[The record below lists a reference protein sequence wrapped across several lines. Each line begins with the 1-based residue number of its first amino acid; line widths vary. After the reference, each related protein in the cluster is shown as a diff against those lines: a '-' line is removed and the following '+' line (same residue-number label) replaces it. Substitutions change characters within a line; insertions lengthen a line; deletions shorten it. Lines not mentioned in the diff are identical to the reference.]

1 MKRKLLLVA
10 SLFLTLGVIGC
21 NGPKPES
28 KNDDLSDNPSMPSYE
43 PTSDSI
49 NKSSI
54 DDKTADKET
63 LKSEEDIKTAIGD
76 IFKISADSLPGGT
89 PSTSAS
95 DGIYHYY
102 SSLVRTGFYK
112 KIGDK
117 FYQYTKQGG
126 SAKYNRLADPVTGLN
141 VIGRDNVGGLFIY
154 AGCEISY
161 KSKENVT
168 FLNRQCTKYLYENN
182 NAMGYNQEFKEEI
195 IIDNITG
202 ACFKHEAHGV
212 ASDGFTGSGVK
223 ENFQITEFVLGN
235 DAQTYVSNLL
245 NNVDVYEWDTAFL
258 TQIGLSNITQPNFE
272 LFESEWDDSKRTD
285 EEALWHVQYLN
296 RVNKEEGVDAIKNIM
311 EAFYNGGAKL
321 DEDGN
326 IISSYDAAP
335 IYYDNLE
342 DNDSLYFSAHIQSYP
357 TFGVRINADYI
368 NATHYWRIDFD
379 IGYID

>member
-10 SLFLTLGVIGC
+10 SLFLTLGVSGC
-21 NGPKPES
+21 NGPKSES

-43 PTSDSI
+43 PGSDSA
-49 NKSSI
+49 NKSTI
-54 DDKTADKET
+54 DDPTANKET
-63 LKSEEDIKTAIGD
+63 LKSEEEIKTAIGD
-76 IFKISADSLPGGT
+76 IFKISADSLPSGA

-95 DGIYHYY
+95 DGTYHYY

-141 VIGRDNVGGLFIY
+141 VIGRDNVGGLFMY

-168 FLNRQCTKYLYENN
+168 FLNRQCTKYSYQGDSAL
-182 NAMGYNQEFKEEI
+182 GYNQSYTEEI
-195 IIDNITG
+195 IIDNATG

-212 ASDGFTGSGVK
+212 ATDGFTGSGAK

-235 DAQTYVSNLL
+235 DAQTYVNSLL

-258 TQIGLSNITQPNFE
+258 TQIGLNDVSQPNFE
-272 LFESEWDDSKRTD
+272 LFESEWDDSERTD

-296 RVNKEEGVDAIKNIM
+296 RVNKEDGVDVVKNIM

-326 IISSYDAAP
+326 VISSYDVAP

-342 DNDSLYFSAHIQSYP
+342 DNDSLYFSAHIQSHP
-357 TFGVRINADYI
+357 TLGVRINADYI

>member
-10 SLFLTLGVIGC
+10 SLFLTMGVIGC
-21 NGPKPES
+21 NGPKSES

-54 DDKTADKET
+54 DDKTASKEN
-63 LKSEEDIKTAIGD
+63 LKSEAEIKAAIGD
-76 IFKISADSLPGGT
+76 IFKVSADSLPSGT

-95 DGIYHYY
+95 DGTYHYY

-117 FYQYTKQGG
+117 FYQYTKKGG

-141 VIGRDNVGGLFIY
+141 VIGRDNVGGLFMY

-182 NAMGYNQEFKEEI
+182 NAMGYNQDFKEEI

-212 ASDGFTGSGVK
+212 ASDGFTGSGAK

-235 DAQTYVSNLL
+235 DAQTYVNSLL

-272 LFESEWDDSKRTD
+272 LFESEWDDSNRTD
-285 EEALWHVQYLN
+285 TEPLWHVQYLN
-296 RVNKEEGVDAIKNIM
+296 RVSKDEGVNPAKSIM
-311 EAFYNGGAKL
+311 QAFYNAGAKL

-326 IISSYDAAP
+326 LISAYNIAP
-335 IYYDNLE
+335 IFYDNLE
-342 DNDSLYFSAHIQSYP
+342 DNDSLSFKAYIQGHP
-357 TFGVRINADYI
+357 TLGVKIDADYI

>member
-10 SLFLTLGVIGC
+10 SLFLILGVIGC
-21 NGPKPES
+21 NGPKSES

-54 DDKTADKET
+54 DDKTANKEN
-63 LKSEEDIKTAIGD
+63 LKSEAEIKTVIGD

-95 DGIYHYY
+95 DGTYHYC

-141 VIGRDNVGGLFIY
+141 VIGRDNVGGLFMY

-212 ASDGFTGSGVK
+212 ASDGFTGSGAK

-235 DAQTYVSNLL
+235 DAQTYVNNLL
-245 NNVDVYEWDTAFL
+245 NDVDVYEWDTSFMN
-258 TQIGLSNITQPNFE
+258 QIGLNDVSQPNFE

-285 EEALWHVQYLN
+285 EKPLWHVQYLN
-296 RVNKEEGVDAIKNIM
+296 RVNKEDGIDAVKNIM
-311 EAFYNGGAKL
+311 KAFYNEGAKL

-326 IISSYDAAP
+326 VISSYDVAP

-342 DNDSLYFSAHIQSYP
+342 DNDSLYFSAHIQSHP
-357 TFGVRINADYI
+357 TLGVRINVDYI

-379 IGYID
+379 IGYIN

>member
-21 NGPKPES
+21 NGPKSES

-43 PTSDSI
+43 PGSDSA

-63 LKSEEDIKTAIGD
+63 LKSEEEIKTAIGG
-76 IFKISADSLPGGT
+76 IFKVSADSLPGGT

-95 DGIYHYY
+95 DGTYHYY
-102 SSLVRTGFYK
+102 TSLVRTGFYK

-141 VIGRDNVGGLFIY
+141 VIGRDNVGGLFMY

-182 NAMGYNQEFKEEI
+182 NAMGYNQEFTEEI

-212 ASDGFTGSGVK
+212 ASDGFTGSGAK

-235 DAQTYVSNLL
+235 DAQTYVNSLL

-272 LFESEWDDSKRTD
+272 LFESEWDNSNRTD
-285 EEALWHVQYLN
+285 TEPLWHVQYLN
-296 RVNKEEGVDAIKNIM
+296 RVSKDEGVNPAKTIM
-311 EAFYNGGAKL
+311 QAFYNAGAKL
-321 DEDGN
+321 DEDSN
-326 IISSYDAAP
+326 LISAYNVAP
-335 IYYDNLE
+335 IFYDNLE
-342 DNDSLYFSAHIQSYP
+342 DNDSLYFKAYIQGHP
-357 TFGVRINADYI
+357 TLGVKIDADYI

>member
-10 SLFLTLGVIGC
+10 SLFLALGVIGC
-21 NGPKPES
+21 NGPKSES
-28 KNDDLSDNPSMPSYE
+28 KNDDLSDSGLMPSYE

-63 LKSEEDIKTAIGD
+63 LKSEEEIKTAIGD
-76 IFKISADSLPGGT
+76 IFKVSADSLPSGT

-102 SSLVRTGFYK
+102 TSLVRTGFYK

-141 VIGRDNVGGLFIY
+141 VLGRDNVGGLFMY

-168 FLNRQCTKYLYENN
+168 FLNRPCTKYSYQGDSAL
-182 NAMGYNQEFKEEI
+182 GYNQSYTEEI
-195 IIDNITG
+195 IIDNATG

-212 ASDGFTGSGVK
+212 ASDGFTGSSAK

-235 DAQTYVSNLL
+235 DAQTYVNSLL

-272 LFESEWDDSKRTD
+272 LFESEWDDSNRTD
-285 EEALWHVQYLN
+285 TEPLWHVQYLN
-296 RVNKEEGVDAIKNIM
+296 RVSKDEGVNPAKSIM
-311 EAFYNGGAKL
+311 QAFYNASAKL

-326 IISSYDAAP
+326 LISAYNIAP
-335 IYYDNLE
+335 IFYDNLE
-342 DNDSLYFSAHIQSYP
+342 DNDSLSFKAYIQGHP
-357 TFGVRINADYI
+357 TLGVKIDADYI

>member
-10 SLFLTLGVIGC
+10 SLFLTLGVSGC
-21 NGPKPES
+21 SGPKSEP

-43 PTSDSI
+43 PGSDST
-49 NKSSI
+49 NKSTI
-54 DDKTADKET
+54 DDPTANKET
-63 LKSEEDIKTAIGD
+63 LKSEEEIKTAIGD
-76 IFKISADSLPGGT
+76 IFKISADSLPSGA

-95 DGIYHYY
+95 DGTYHYY

-126 SAKYNRLADPVTGLN
+126 SAKYNRLADPATGLN
-141 VIGRDNVGGLFIY
+141 VIGRDNVGGLFMY

-168 FLNRQCTKYLYENN
+168 FLNRQCTKYSYQGDSAL
-182 NAMGYNQEFKEEI
+182 GYNQSYTEEI
-195 IIDNITG
+195 IIDNATG

-212 ASDGFTGSGVK
+212 ATDGFTGSGAK

-235 DAQTYVSNLL
+235 DAQTYVNSLL

-258 TQIGLSNITQPNFE
+258 TQIGLNDVSQPNFE
-272 LFESEWDDSKRTD
+272 LFESEWDDSERTD

-296 RVNKEEGVDAIKNIM
+296 RVNKEDGVDAVKNIM

-326 IISSYDAAP
+326 VISSYDVAP

-342 DNDSLYFSAHIQSYP
+342 DNDSLYFSAHIQSHP
-357 TFGVRINADYI
+357 TSGVRINADYI